1 MGRQCGLIVTNL
13 ESESLALTAVHVGQF
28 MMFLKLPTRQKVI
41 LCSVTLYLYM
51 NGKVSYP

>member
-1 MGRQCGLIVTNL
+1 MIVTNFF
-13 ESESLALTAVHVGQF
+13 ESESLVLTAVHIGQL
-28 MMFLKLPTRQKVI
+28 MMFLETAKANVI

>member
-1 MGRQCGLIVTNL
+1 MIVTNFL

-28 MMFLKLPTRQKVI
+28 MMFLETANKTKVI